1 MRIRCRAIACAVAG
15 LAAATGHLSCAWS
28 QSEARPNAVFLVA
41 KTTIRDP
48 NFSQT
53 VVLATQTPDAH
64 TIGVILNRPSP
75 LKLSQF
81 YPEGVPTQNYKDVVY
96 FGGPVMRQT
105 IVALF
110 RSELPPAAAAF
121 HVLPG
126 LYLTMHPRNVERLLA
141 SPDTPPYRLYAGFS
155 GWSPGQLKGELERD
169 GWYVVPADMATVLRK
184 DPAGLW
190 KELHDRASRTQARA
204 APHAAGN
211 PDDVCTLQ
219 FKN

>member
-1 MRIRCRAIACAVAG
+1 MRRVVAFAAVG
-15 LAAATGHLSCAWS
+15 LAAAAGNLPSAWP

-41 KTTIRDP
+41 KATIRDP

-53 VVLATQTPDAH
+53 VVLVTQTPDAD
-64 TIGVILNRPSP
+64 TVGVILNRPSA

-81 YPEGVPTQNYKDVVY
+81 YPEGVPTQNYKDAVY

-110 RSELPPAAAAF
+110 RSESPPAAAAF
-121 HVLPG
+121 HLLPN
-126 LYLTMHPRNVERLLA
+126 LYLTMHPRNVEQLLTSA
-141 SPDTPPYRLYAGFS
+141 AAPRYRLYAGFS

-169 GWYVVPADMATVLRK
+169 GWFVVPADEETALRK

-190 KELHDRASRTQARA
+190 NELHHRANRTQAQA
-204 APHAAGN
+204 APALASAV
-211 PDDVCTLQ
+211 P
-219 FKN
+219 